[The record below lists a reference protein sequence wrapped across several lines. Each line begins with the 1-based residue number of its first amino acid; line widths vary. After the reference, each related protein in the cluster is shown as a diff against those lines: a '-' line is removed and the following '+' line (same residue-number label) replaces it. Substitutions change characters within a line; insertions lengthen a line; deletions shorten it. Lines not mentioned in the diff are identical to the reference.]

1 MAVGQT
7 PSCLVLDA
15 FEIGEIMANDLP
27 QLIAINRNL
36 ALLIDAGNIPHTAI
50 AGIIAELS
58 KYGTANIRRA
68 YGDWT
73 AGNMK
78 GWREKIQEFAIKPI
92 QQFSY
97 TKGKNATDMALVIDA
112 LELLYTQKL
121 DAFCVASSDADF
133 TPLVM
138 HLRAN
143 GHDVFGFGAR
153 QTPEPFA
160 NACTSFLYLEDN
172 IKTVDDSV
180 VVASV
185 EAAAVPTTVIAA
197 PAKKPVTRVKATP
210 LSQNTKLVTILRGAV
225 EACAKDNGWAL
236 LSAVGSTAKR
246 QAPID
251 PRNYAVKNF
260 PALFEAVGLFEI
272 QRGKNGQAYFA
283 DKKNKDRTKT
293 PDE

>member
-1 MAVGQT
+1 MSVANEI
-7 PSCLVLDA
+7 PSVA
-15 FEIGEIMANDLP
+15 GA
-27 QLIAINRNL
+27 NRNL
-36 ALLIDAGNIPHTAI
+36 ALLIDADNISHTAI

-78 GWREKIQEFAIKPI
+78 GWREKLHEFAIRPI

-121 DAFCVASSDADF
+121 DAFCIASSDADF

-160 NACTSFLYLEDN
+160 NACTNFLYLEGPDMS
-172 IKTVDDSV
+172 VDDPIV
-180 VVASV
+180 TALEVIAPTQKKVA
-185 EAAAVPTTVIAA
+185 AA
-197 PAKKPVTRVKATP
+197 PAKKPVVKAKATP
-210 LSQNTKLVTILRGAV
+210 LSQNTKLVTILRGAL

-251 PRNYAVKNF
+251 PRNYSVKNF

-272 QRGKNGQAYFA
+272 QRGKNGQPYVA

>member
-1 MAVGQT
+1 MFRSNFAYEMGKEMA
-7 PSCLVLDA
+7 S
-15 FEIGEIMANDLP
+15 ELP
-27 QLIAINRNL
+27 HSASANRNL
-36 ALLIDAGNIPHTAI
+36 ALLIDADNISHSAI
-50 AGIIAELS
+50 AGMIAELS

-78 GWREKIQEFAIKPI
+78 GWREKLHEFAIRPI

-121 DAFCVASSDADF
+121 DAFCIASSDADF

-143 GHDVFGFGAR
+143 GHDVFGFGQR
-153 QTPEPFA
+153 KTPEPFA
-160 NACTSFLYLEDN
+160 NACTSFLYLEGPAILADET
-172 IKTVDDSV
+172 IMTTVE
-180 VVASV
+180 VVAPPQQKEKV
-185 EAAAVPTTVIAA
+185 A
-197 PAKKPVTRVKATP
+197 PAKTP
-210 LSQNTKLVTILRGAV
+210 PSKQLSQDTKLVTILRGAIV
-225 EACAKDNGWAL
+225 ACAKDNGWAS

-251 PRNYAVKNF
+251 PRNYNVKTF
-260 PALFEAVGLFEI
+260 TALFEAIGLFEVKI
-272 QRGKNGQAYFA
+272 AKNGHTYVA

>member
-1 MAVGQT
+1 
-7 PSCLVLDA
+7 
-15 FEIGEIMANDLP
+15 MANEMPL
-27 QLIAINRNL
+27 AGEANRNL
-36 ALLIDAGNIPHTAI
+36 ALLIDADNISHTAI

-78 GWREKIQEFAIKPI
+78 GWREKIHEFAIRPI

-121 DAFCVASSDADF
+121 DAFCIASSDADF

-143 GHDVFGFGAR
+143 GHDVFGFGER
-153 QTPEPFA
+153 KTPEPFA
-160 NACTSFLYLEDN
+160 NACTTFLYLEAPV
-172 IKTVDDSV
+172 ISVDDPIPTAV
-180 VVASV
+180 NNLPPTQKKV
-185 EAAAVPTTVIAA
+185 AAAPTKKAIAKTN
-197 PAKKPVTRVKATP
+197 PKS
-210 LSQNTKLVTILRGAV
+210 LSQDTKLVTILRGALD
-225 EACAKDNGWAL
+225 ACIKDNGWAA
-236 LSAVGSTAKR
+236 LSGVASTAQR

-251 PRNYAVKNF
+251 PRNHGLKNF
-260 PALFEAVGLFEI
+260 TALFEAVGLFEI
-272 QRGKNGQAYFA
+272 QRGKNGHVFVA

>member
-1 MAVGQT
+1 MVNE
-7 PSCLVLDA
+7 
-15 FEIGEIMANDLP
+15 FP
-27 QLIAINRNL
+27 QLATTNRNL
-36 ALLIDAGNIPHTAI
+36 ALLIDADNISHTAI

-58 KYGTANIRRA
+58 KYGTANIRRS

-78 GWREKIQEFAIKPI
+78 GWREKIHEFAIRPI

-97 TKGKNATDMALVIDA
+97 TRGKNATDMALVIDA

-121 DAFCVASSDADF
+121 DAFCIASSDADF

-143 GHDVFGFGAR
+143 GHDVFGFGER
-153 QTPEPFA
+153 KTPEAFV
-160 NACTSFLYLEDN
+160 NACTSFLYLEVPVSAADEP
-172 IKTVDDSV
+172 TATSM
-180 VVASV
+180 
-185 EAAAVPTTVIAA
+185 EAAAPAETKATVA
-197 PAKKPVTRVKATP
+197 PPSKKPAAKPIAKP

-272 QRGKNGQAYFA
+272 QRGKNGQAYVA
-283 DKKNKDRTKT
+283 DRKNKDRTKT